1 LAVELTRG
9 PAGPAARPAVEPRR
23 RGRPG
28 RASVGRVAGRVALS
42 IVQALVVAV
51 GATSAVF
58 LLMRLIPGDPA
69 RILAGP
75 GGSVTEEQIQL
86 TRQELGLDDPLPVQY
101 WDWITAAVR
110 GDFGNSL
117 VLSESVSDLLADRL
131 VVTAQLSAYSFLLAV
146 ALAIPVSVA
155 AARWQGA
162 AAEKA
167 ARLVGSTGIAVP
179 SFWLALI
186 LIIVFQGFLPIF
198 GYVPASENLADH
210 LVHMVLPAVA
220 LGAGFAALVFET
232 NRAGLIETLSSDYV
246 RTARAFGI
254 PEWRVYG
261 RYALRNAFLPTLTI
275 MGIQAGA
282 LMSGALLV
290 ENAFALPGMGRL
302 VVQGVL
308 SRDYPVVQAC
318 ILVIVVIF
326 VAVNLLMDLVYAL
339 VDPRV
344 RRSRGGA

>member
-1 LAVELTRG
+1 MALQLTAR
-9 PAGPAARPAVEPRR
+9 RPART
-23 RGRPG
+23 
-28 RASVGRVAGRVALS
+28 AGRVALS
-42 IVQALVVAV
+42 LLQALVVAV

-75 GGSVTEEQIQL
+75 GGNVTDEQIEL
-86 TRQELGLDDPLPVQY
+86 TRRELGLDDPLPVQY
-101 WDWITAAVR
+101 WDWISAAFR
-110 GDFGNSL
+110 GDFGTSL
-117 VLSESVSDLLADRL
+117 VLGERVSDLLGDRL

-146 ALAIPVSVA
+146 ALAIPLSVV

-162 AAEKA
+162 AADRA

-179 SFWLALI
+179 SFWLALL
-186 LIIVFQGFLPIF
+186 LIILFQGYLPIF
-198 GYVPASENLADH
+198 GYVPVSESLTDH
-210 LVHMVLPAVA
+210 LVHMILPAIA

-232 NRAGLIETLSSDYV
+232 NRAGLVETLSSDYV

-275 MGIQAGA
+275 LGIQAGA

-326 VAVNLLMDLVYAL
+326 VAVNLLMDVVYAV

-344 RRSRGGA
+344 RRSRGRV

>member
-1 LAVELTRG
+1 MALQLIRRPTVAA
-9 PAGPAARPAVEPRR
+9 AGWALVPGWARRII
-23 RGRPG
+23 
-28 RASVGRVAGRVALS
+28 ST

-51 GATSAVF
+51 GATFVVF

-75 GGSVTEEQIQL
+75 GGTVSEEQIAL
-86 TRQELGLDDPLPVQY
+86 TRRELGLDQPVLVQY
-101 WDWITAAVR
+101 WDWITRAVQ

-117 VLSESVSDLLADRL
+117 VLSESVSNLLADRL
-131 VVTAQLSAYSFLLAV
+131 VVTAQLSAYSFAFAV
-146 ALAIPVSVA
+146 LLAIPVSVA

-162 AAEKA
+162 LADRV

-179 SFWLALI
+179 SFWLALL
-186 LIIVFQGFLPIF
+186 LIIAFQGVLPTF
-198 GYVPASENLADH
+198 GYVPVTADPIDH
-210 LVHMVLPAVA
+210 LLHMVLPAVA

-232 NRAGLIETLSSDYV
+232 NRAGLIETLGSDYI
-246 RTARAFGI
+246 RTARAFAI

-261 RYALRNAFLPTLTI
+261 RYALRNAFLPTLTV
-275 MGIQAGA
+275 MGIQVGA
-282 LMSGALLV
+282 LMGGALLV

-326 VAVNLLMDLVYAL
+326 VAVNLLTDLIYTF

-344 RRSRGGA
+344 RRSHGRA